1 MTYNIHL
8 LSHIC
13 VSVCNWGRFWIHT
26 AFVFESRNRKIIDT
40 ITSPNGIAWQI
51 YTRCLMTMFKQNAPY
66 DPALSEDTRNF
77 ISDLLNIQRN
87 DYNVAIGEARIYLED
102 TDDNTRRPLQ
112 WEGEVLQQTSYQ
124 CSELTEFR

>member
-1 MTYNIHL
+1 
-8 LSHIC
+8 
-13 VSVCNWGRFWIHT
+13 
-26 AFVFESRNRKIIDT
+26 
-40 ITSPNGIAWQI
+40 
-51 YTRCLMTMFKQNAPY
+51 MTMFKQNAPY